1 MEAKMD
7 MWERDFDQPEEKFL
21 ETMRNKEFEER
32 KTELMMWLKYSK
44 NALVKFGYLHFL
56 QK

>member
-7 MWERDFDQPEEKFL
+7 KWERDFDQPEEKFL